1 MHIKKVT
8 KKDRYGNQVTTEYE
22 VPEKSLDYTELL
34 KKKMELN
41 EPDMEIDIMSMS
53 APPVMGEEFNMG
65 DPNNHP
71 GEPIGSDTVPA
82 WLTPGEFVVNKEA
95 TEMFG
100 PEIEAMNEV
109 GKMAKGGQVQY
120 HADGAPVRGSAAQI
134 MAGMDPA
141 QIVRMMG
148 NLGNAYQ
155 YLAPALGMAA
165 GGNIP
170 SVPVIE
176 EELIVPVHS
185 GGLDQSGGHHDW
197 KRGGYHYHRGNSGGG
212 RSSGSRS
219 NRNKDQG
226 GGFLSGVGSVLE
238 GAASIGGDIY
248 DRATE
253 SEAETQAR
261 RDRRAAKK
269 KRASETWQGIGAD
282 TAGGASRLQR
292 KLEELES
299 GNWLERN
306 MNSGDIKKIRRILS
320 DNGYLAEG
328 GDVPM
333 PMSMTD
339 ALLHSREGFRDDV
352 YLDSL
357 GKPTV
362 GYGHLLGSEY
372 ADKVGT
378 TPFTQDELD
387 SFFAEDRETAESAA
401 KRNVGEDT
409 WKKLNKRQKAT
420 LSSMAFQLGE
430 KGQSKFKNM
439 IKAIQNDDYREA
451 AKQALTGS
459 KGGKSKWLKQTP
471 VRALDLAEAFDP
483 DLAAQYRD
491 AGGVVYDDM
500 PVQYAFLGK
509 LLGEPAEPTPEI
521 NWQGNAGMLSDLI
534 NAGYTPE
541 QAIAAIKNIEAGEEV
556 VPIEG
561 ELAAPPVAAPLEGD
575 TVAKHAEEDLI
586 DDFLWGA
593 ANPLDPFGF
602 TRPEEEGGNEIT
614 WEDVGNVALGDK
626 GREALG
632 MPPRTPEAEGEIGG
646 AADWWKGKR
655 QRDKEAAEQFDDEVG
670 GVPSAVLD
678 EDSGIDPAAP
688 PAPEGLEG
696 EAAFGAGSFDP
707 GELEDEDLL
716 RQYKQVDE
724 VIAADDEELAKAAKI
739 VDEAKTPAEQ
749 QLERNKIMAQRW
761 AGMAAAIE
769 ENPKV
774 GQLMAG
780 KSPDEIKNAGE
791 NQLKADPTITE
802 QVRSY
807 LEESPLGK
815 EIGGA
820 LGSFFDAG
828 ELTKMA
834 VYVAG
839 SMAFGASP
847 MNAMNFG
854 MKQYLNGLSTKAS
867 NESAAAANLQK
878 QAFEAAKTG
887 KFTQQSILDFQK
899 SGNPAVLV
907 STDGKDPM
915 LELAKTGRFTRES
928 MAAYQQSGNPLDLIP
943 NTQAWTVKERE
954 KQVVDLKKADF
965 TDASIA
971 SYLETGNPGV
981 LVKTGKP
988 AKPPTRTGQKV
999 WVQGLGNTEVWDDG
1013 TGKQFFKQK
1022 DGKWAPLDQT
1032 TYGNYDKAT
1041 MGDAA
1046 IEARASQHI
1055 SELEGVANQ
1064 GHEKGD
1070 KDFINIPNTQL
1081 ASEYNRI
1088 FQQQL
1093 KGTVDPERS
1102 QSVIKERMDEATQVW
1117 MDQYTTA
1124 VRNGTKKPTI
1134 DALESIYNSAIVARN
1149 NNISASALYG
1159 TSPANQT
1166 ILENKMKEDPDFGDS
1181 STQQVYQTAFAAWG
1195 RVPEGDQEK
1204 YAKQAEKLGGYSPFM
1219 LFMRD
1224 LLEGKSSAE
1233 QYLIQ

>member
-34 KKKMELN
+34 KKQMELGQ
-41 EPDMEIDIMSMS
+41 PDLEIDMMSM
-53 APPVMGEEFNMG
+53 AVPPVMGEEFNMG
-65 DPNNHP
+65 DPMNHP
-71 GEPIGSDTVPA
+71 GEPKGSDTVPA

-109 GKMAKGGQVQY
+109 GRMAKGGQVQY

-155 YLAPALGMAA
+155 YLAPALGM
-165 GGNIP
+165 N
-170 SVPVIE
+170 
-176 EELIVPVHS
+176 
-185 GGLDQSGGHHDW
+185 
-197 KRGGYHYHRGNSGGG
+197 
-212 RSSGSRS
+212 
-219 NRNKDQG
+219 
-226 GGFLSGVGSVLE
+226 
-238 GAASIGGDIY
+238 
-248 DRATE
+248 
-253 SEAETQAR
+253 
-261 RDRRAAKK
+261 
-269 KRASETWQGIGAD
+269 
-282 TAGGASRLQR
+282 
-292 KLEELES
+292 
-299 GNWLERN
+299 
-306 MNSGDIKKIRRILS
+306 
-320 DNGYLAEG
+320 EG

-459 KGGKSKWLKQTP
+459 KGGKSRWLKQTP

-575 TVAKHAEEDLI
+575 TVAKRAEEDLI

-614 WEDVGNVALGDK
+614 WQDVGDVALGDK
-626 GREALG
+626 GRAALG
-632 MPPRTPEAEGEIGG
+632 MPELEQSPIDPN
-646 AADWWKGKR
+646 WWKGEALK
-655 QRDKEAAEQFDDEVG
+655 DAEAAVQYDDEIG
-670 GVPSAVLD
+670 GVPSALFD
-678 EDSGIDPAAP
+678 EEEEAAAP
-688 PAPEGLEG
+688 PVPAYEEIEDFETTVTG
-696 EAAFGAGSFDP
+696 GSP
-707 GELEDEDLL
+707 EDELTP
-716 RQYKQVDE
+716 E
-724 VIAADDEELAKAAKI
+724 EIAALERQEELDAYTSGEDLKSWQKADQEKQAILKKGREAFDEERKKADA
-739 VDEAKTPAEQ
+739 EA
-749 QLERNKIMAQRW
+749 
-761 AGMAAAIE
+761 GG
-769 ENPKV
+769 ENPANKQSDSAV
-774 GQLMAG
+774 T
-780 KSPDEIKNAGE
+780 NAGTNAMDNMSE
-791 NQLKADPTITE
+791 DEKQNLTG
-802 QVRSY
+802 QVREY
-807 LEESPLGK
+807 LENSPLGE

-820 LGSFFDAG
+820 LGSFFNAG

-839 SMAFGASP
+839 SMVFGATP
-847 MNAMNFG
+847 MQAMNFG
-854 MKQYLNGLSTKAS
+854 VQKYIGGLETERANAAKTAAAKENRMWDVMKNSDKFTPESLKNYKKTGNVAVLEPKPDAPTGKTLAELVMEVQKDGDFTPESVQAYIKSGGDPSVLVNRKDTTKPLYTSQELNKRASEMLESGKYTRDQVEAWVQSGGKAIQMPENTKEFGKITQTEVIIPGEGLRQVYETPDGQQYYLNNAGQPTDLLSSGARVYDAATMGQPAIKEEYTNWIQNEIGRLNSGLEPGDKGHVDENKTALANRANILFQELIRNSKVPVEDAEVVKAGIGAGI
-867 NESAAAANLQK
+867 NDYLAAK
-878 QAFEAAKTG
+878 QAFSRGE
-887 KFTQQSILDFQK
+887 LD
-899 SGNPAVLV
+899 
-907 STDGKDPM
+907 
-915 LELAKTGRFTRES
+915 
-928 MAAYQQSGNPLDLIP
+928 
-943 NTQAWTVKERE
+943 
-954 KQVVDLKKADF
+954 
-965 TDASIA
+965 
-971 SYLETGNPGV
+971 
-981 LVKTGKP
+981 
-988 AKPPTRTGQKV
+988 
-999 WVQGLGNTEVWDDG
+999 
-1013 TGKQFFKQK
+1013 
-1022 DGKWAPLDQT
+1022 
-1032 TYGNYDKAT
+1032 
-1041 MGDAA
+1041 
-1046 IEARASQHI
+1046 
-1055 SELEGVANQ
+1055 
-1064 GHEKGD
+1064 
-1070 KDFINIPNTQL
+1070 
-1081 ASEYNRI
+1081 
-1088 FQQQL
+1088 
-1093 KGTVDPERS
+1093 
-1102 QSVIKERMDEATQVW
+1102 
-1117 MDQYTTA
+1117 
-1124 VRNGTKKPTI
+1124 KKPTSLDAYVDARI
-1134 DALESIYNSAIVARN
+1134 ISKVVGISPAELNGVSVETQYRLNERIRNDLRAEGVSDQQIMNEYSKWWQSGQSAWAGVPADARKKYEKRARKGENAFTVFMTDLINDKEDAL
-1149 NNISASALYG
+1149 
-1159 TSPANQT
+1159 
-1166 ILENKMKEDPDFGDS
+1166 
-1181 STQQVYQTAFAAWG
+1181 
-1195 RVPEGDQEK
+1195 K
-1204 YAKQAEKLGGYSPFM
+1204 YLPQ
-1219 LFMRD
+1219 
-1224 LLEGKSSAE
+1224 
-1233 QYLIQ
+1233 

>member
-34 KKKMELN
+34 KKKMELS

-53 APPVMGEEFNMG
+53 APPVMGEEFNIG

-71 GEPIGSDTVPA
+71 GEPMGSDTVPA

-109 GKMAKGGQVQY
+109 GKMAKGGAVPQQHHRMPGGHMMAGETHY
-120 HADGAPVRGSAAQI
+120 AADGAPIRGSAAQI

-155 YLAPALGMAA
+155 YIAPALGM
-165 GGNIP
+165 N
-170 SVPVIE
+170 
-176 EELIVPVHS
+176 
-185 GGLDQSGGHHDW
+185 
-197 KRGGYHYHRGNSGGG
+197 
-212 RSSGSRS
+212 
-219 NRNKDQG
+219 
-226 GGFLSGVGSVLE
+226 
-238 GAASIGGDIY
+238 
-248 DRATE
+248 
-253 SEAETQAR
+253 
-261 RDRRAAKK
+261 
-269 KRASETWQGIGAD
+269 
-282 TAGGASRLQR
+282 
-292 KLEELES
+292 
-299 GNWLERN
+299 
-306 MNSGDIKKIRRILS
+306 
-320 DNGYLAEG
+320 EG

-459 KGGKSKWLKQTP
+459 KGGKSRWLKQTP

-655 QRDKEAAEQFDDEVG
+655 LRDAEAAEQFDDEVG
-670 GVPSAVLD
+670 GVPSAVFD
-678 EDSGIDPAAP
+678 EDEGIDPEAP
-688 PAPEGLEG
+688 PVPEGLEG

-749 QLERNKIMAQRW
+749 QLERNKVMAQRW

-769 ENPKV
+769 ENPEV

-943 NTQAWTVKERE
+943 NTQAWTAKERE
-954 KQVVDLKKADF
+954 KQVVELKKDF

-1117 MDQYTTA
+1117 MNQYTEA

-1166 ILENKMKEDPDFGDS
+1166 LLENKMKEDPDFGDS

-1204 YAKQAEKLGGYSPFM
+1204 YAKQASKLGGYSPFM